1 MALTFAVSASIGLIC
16 LFYFIATL
24 VSAAIDFFTPAA
36 DRTAAVPCRAGAVVA
51 FLHLLTLITVAS
63 SRK

>member
-36 DRTAAVPCRAGAVVA
+36 DRTAAVPVPWSL
-51 FLHLLTLITVAS
+51 FFTF
-63 SRK
+63 

>member
-1 MALTFAVSASIGLIC
+1 MTLQMALTFAVSASIGLIC

-36 DRTAAVPCRAGAVVA
+36 DRTAAVPVPWSL
-51 FLHLLTLITVAS
+51 FFTF
-63 SRK
+63 